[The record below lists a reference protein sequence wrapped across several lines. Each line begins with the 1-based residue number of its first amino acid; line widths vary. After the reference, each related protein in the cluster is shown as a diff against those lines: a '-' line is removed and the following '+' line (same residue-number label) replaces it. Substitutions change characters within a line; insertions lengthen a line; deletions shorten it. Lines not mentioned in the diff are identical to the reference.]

1 MQGSFTRFFIQQKL
15 KKSCNV
21 DKFVPSLV
29 QHSIGDQSSLCVAAL
44 KVSEKNL
51 FSFGNRKQ
59 EANPYFVQ
67 RISGGF
73 RFFPPTSFVIMQC
86 ASRWAWLHYI
96 VHLNPSHRTFSLE
109 FFWAITDYSVRQ
121 FDRPSVI
128 TVAR

>member
-1 MQGSFTRFFIQQKL
+1 MQGFFTRFFYSTKIEA
-15 KKSCNV
+15 

-59 EANPYFVQ
+59 EANPYSVQ

-73 RFFPPTSFVIMQC
+73 RFFPPTSFV
-86 ASRWAWLHYI
+86 ALYRS
-96 VHLNPSHRTFSLE
+96 S
-109 FFWAITDYSVRQ
+109 
-121 FDRPSVI
+121 
-128 TVAR
+128 

>member
-21 DKFVPSLV
+21 DKFVPILV

-59 EANPYFVQ
+59 EANPYSVQ

-73 RFFPPTSFVIMQC
+73 RFFPQHLLSLCNVHQDGHGCIILFILIHLIGLFHWSFSGRLQ
-86 ASRWAWLHYI
+86 
-96 VHLNPSHRTFSLE
+96 
-109 FFWAITDYSVRQ
+109 ITLSVNLTV
-121 FDRPSVI
+121 RPL
-128 TVAR
+128 